1 MGGRTST
8 LPNPYFY
15 FVFCFLITPKHTHTQ
30 HTKAVKGEEDPTHYY
45 HGYIWITLGWYHKQW
60 WMAEVARDNEVN
72 CTDDELERLL
82 ERTIA
87 IQQFP
92 TADNKSA
99 PTNVS
104 LVSWNV
110 CKLCFGE
117 HACEGNM
124 SQTFSTFLFP
134 TLLSHFSSALLTFL
148 PLHAS
153 PLL

>member
-1 MGGRTST
+1 
-8 LPNPYFY
+8 
-15 FVFCFLITPKHTHTQ
+15 
-30 HTKAVKGEEDPTHYY
+30 
-45 HGYIWITLGWYHKQW
+45 
-60 WMAEVARDNEVN
+60 MADVAQDNEVN

-104 LVSWNV
+104 LVSGNV

-124 SQTFSTFLFP
+124 SQTFSTSFFP
-134 TLLSHFSSALLTFL
+134 LCSPNFSSALFSFL

>member
-45 HGYIWITLGWYHKQW
+45 HGYIWITLGWYHKQC

-92 TADNKSA
+92 TADNMSA

-104 LVSWNV
+104 LVSRSAI
-110 CKLCFGE
+110 CL
-117 HACEGNM
+117 
-124 SQTFSTFLFP
+124 QLYFLFP
-134 TLLSHFSSALLTFL
+134 TLLSPFLICLSLLFASSCISSSLITD
-148 PLHAS
+148 S
-153 PLL
+153 